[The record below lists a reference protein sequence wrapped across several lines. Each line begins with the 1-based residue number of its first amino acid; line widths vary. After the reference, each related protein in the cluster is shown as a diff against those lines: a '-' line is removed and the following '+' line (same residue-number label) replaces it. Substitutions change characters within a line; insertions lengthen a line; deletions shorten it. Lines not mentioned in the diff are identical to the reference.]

1 MRALPALSASKGGS
15 ASEPEYGHD
24 PASGGIF
31 SSDYKRHDD
40 LKEMLDS
47 NKDSLKLEAM
57 KRIVAMIARGKNAS
71 DLFPAVVKNV
81 ACKIVKKLVYVYLVR
96 YAEEQQD
103 LALLSISTFQRG
115 LKVLKHTHKHIIQG
129 LNMQLRQEAAQS
141 LQDVSF
147 YGCY

>member
-1 MRALPALSASKGGS
+1 MSTSQAYNEEKGGS
-15 ASEPEYGHD
+15 SSLGEPEYGHD

-81 ACKIVKKLVYVYLVR
+81 ACKNIEVKKLVYVYLVR

-115 LKVLKHTHKHIIQG
+115 LKVRTASP
-129 LNMQLRQEAAQS
+129 RR
-141 LQDVSF
+141 V
-147 YGCY
+147 

>member
-1 MRALPALSASKGGS
+1 MSAAPAYSEDKGGS
-15 ASEPEYGHD
+15 AGPGEPEYGHD

-40 LKEMLDS
+40 LKEMLDT

-81 ACKIVKKLVYVYLVR
+81 ACKNIELVYVYLVR
-96 YAEEQQD
+96 YAEEQQEPR
-103 LALLSISTFQRG
+103 STVHLYFPTWPKGSQPADPCQCAPG
-115 LKVLKHTHKHIIQG
+115 
-129 LNMQLRQEAAQS
+129 S
-141 LQDVSF
+141 L
-147 YGCY
+147 